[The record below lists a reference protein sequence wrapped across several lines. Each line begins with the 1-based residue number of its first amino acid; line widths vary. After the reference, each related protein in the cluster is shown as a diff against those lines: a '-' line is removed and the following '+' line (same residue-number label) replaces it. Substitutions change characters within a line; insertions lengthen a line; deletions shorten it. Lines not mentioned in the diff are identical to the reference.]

1 MNLSSFIFERGRI
14 ISIYGESGVGKTLL
28 SLQLA
33 LDIRPSVFISTE
45 GTDFESRLEKI
56 NVGQKTYFIIVNT
69 MLGLYN
75 AVINSTTYHPKLLI
89 IDTANGVY
97 RYEYNL
103 RNLLKV
109 LTLLKSIYSFS
120 TTNILLTWQV
130 SFNNN
135 VAGEKIM
142 RNLSDDIMRMT
153 KSYLIGNLRKCKFK
167 ITDKGVIGCL

>member
-56 NVGQKTYFIIVNT
+56 NVGQKTYFIIVDT

-89 IDTANGVY
+89 IDTANG
-97 RYEYNL
+97 
-103 RNLLKV
+103 
-109 LTLLKSIYSFS
+109 
-120 TTNILLTWQV
+120 
-130 SFNNN
+130 
-135 VAGEKIM
+135 
-142 RNLSDDIMRMT
+142 
-153 KSYLIGNLRKCKFK
+153 
-167 ITDKGVIGCL
+167 